1 MQFQSRLV
9 ITFALLAFGFL
20 FVQPG
25 TAQEAL
31 PPRVAED
38 DTEMNERDDDNDKIH
53 PAPLPKYAAARV
65 TRDGMLLTDPDQ
77 SLSLAL
83 DAPTLETDQLI
94 IVGFE
99 VKPVEY
105 PALPA
110 VEGTRINSGKKT
122 SFVKPKEFPTIT
134 NNNYREAMATTP
146 GILVS
151 EEPSSPIINFG
162 YRGLD
167 SQRSEAMQILK
178 DGVSI
183 KNEQFGFPETHYAPI
198 LDAVERIEIIRA
210 GAALQF
216 GPQPGGA
223 INFVMKMPRNDAQ
236 FHFDTKNAFGTD
248 EFYQDFTEIDGTV
261 NQFGYYAYYDHRQRE
276 GFRENSDYHL
286 NAGSA
291 RGVYDVTSDSR
302 FILSFDA
309 YSEEHGEPGG
319 LTAIPA
325 PGAALYQVDRNVTTR
340 FFDRFRL
347 ERYYGVL
354 EYQKVFSEHTELD
367 IKGFGGYLS
376 RYSHRQ
382 RGGGFG
388 VAPDP
393 NPEPGS
399 AASTDDIQLRAD
411 YTEGVDARLRHDYP
425 LGNDFS
431 TITGGVYFYHA
442 LQDRSDD
449 RGLTPD
455 AEEGVPRRFNTGVT
469 WNGSIFAENRF
480 VFGRLSVVP
489 GARIEFLQQSLV
501 ETLNVT
507 KPVDELL
514 SKSDFSTLPLFA
526 LGLDY
531 VVIEGEQTSA
541 VSAPAGKGDAKET
554 KNAASTV
561 TSVGLPRLELYAT
574 VAQAYRPLTYGE
586 LVPTSP
592 DGVVNGDLKEGRSLQ
607 FELGVRG
614 KPLPYLTYDVSGFYY
629 TFNDQV
635 SEITG
640 INSEGVSFTTT
651 ENVGDAR
658 FVGLEAATE
667 LDILA
672 LFNGGAESP
681 YGQFNF
687 YGNVTLLDAEFTA
700 GPAEGFTPP
709 YASNYLIKVGGI
721 YRWKDVVKVGLLG
734 TLVDETFADANNT
747 PERFI
752 PSYNVWDLTAEV
764 NFCHGRVG
772 VFAGINNLFN
782 QDFYAEIRDE
792 GIVPAYLRNYYGGVS
807 FKF

>member
-1 MQFQSRLV
+1 MQSRSRF
-9 ITFALLAFGFL
+9 IGTFALLACGFL
-20 FVQPG
+20 FIQP
-25 TAQEAL
+25 TSAEEAL
-31 PPRVAED
+31 APLVAED
-38 DTEMNERDDDNDKIH
+38 DGETNDSDGDADKNH
-53 PAPLPKYAAARV
+53 PAPSLKSAAARV
-65 TRDGMLLTDPDQ
+65 TPDGMLLPDPDQ

-83 DAPTLETDQLI
+83 VSSSAETDELI

-99 VKPVEY
+99 IKPPDY
-105 PALPA
+105 PALPP

-122 SFVKPKEFPTIT
+122 SFVKPDEFPTIA

-151 EEPSSPIINFG
+151 EEPSSPIVNFG

-183 KNEQFGFPETHYAPI
+183 KNEQFGFPETHYAPT
-198 LDAVERIEIIRA
+198 LDAVERIEVIRS

-223 INFVMKMPRNDAQ
+223 INFVMKMPRTDAQ

-248 EFYQDFTEIDGTV
+248 EFYQNFTEIDGTV

-291 RGVYDVTSDSR
+291 KLVYDVTNDSR
-302 FILSFDA
+302 FILTFDA

-325 PGAALYQVDRNVTTR
+325 PGASLYQVDRNVTTR

-354 EYQKVFSEHTELD
+354 EYQKIFSEQTELD
-367 IKGFGGYLS
+367 IKAFGGYLS
-376 RYSHRQ
+376 RYSKRQ

-393 NPEPGS
+393 NPAPGS
-399 AASTDDIQLRAD
+399 AASTNDIQLRAD
-411 YTEGVDARLRHDYP
+411 YTQGLDVRMRHDYP
-425 LGNDFS
+425 LAGDFS

-455 AEEGVPRRFNTGVT
+455 ADTGVPRRFNTGVS

-480 VFGRLSVVP
+480 QFGRFSVVP
-489 GARIEFLQQSLV
+489 GARIEFLQQSLS
-501 ETLNVT
+501 ESLNVT
-507 KPVDELL
+507 KPADELL
-514 SKSDFSTLPLFA
+514 SRSDFSVVPLFA

-531 VVIEGEQTSA
+531 IVVEGEQTTTPA
-541 VSAPAGKGDAKET
+541 VGTGDPKEMKNVAPPT
-554 KNAASTV
+554 
-561 TSVGLPRLELYAT
+561 TSVGLPRVELYAT
-574 VAQAYRPLTYGE
+574 VAQAYRPITYGE
-586 LVPTSP
+586 LVPTSA
-592 DGVVNGDLKEGRSLQ
+592 DGVVNGNLEEGHSLQ

-614 KPLPYLTYDVSGFYY
+614 KPLPYLTFDVSGFYY

-635 SEITG
+635 GEITG
-640 INSEGVSFTTT
+640 TNSDGVSFTTT

-658 FVGLEAATE
+658 FLGLEAATE

-672 LFNGGAESP
+672 LFNGGAPSP
-681 YGQFNF
+681 YGQFSF

-700 GPAEGFTPP
+700 GPADGFTPS
-709 YASNYLIKVGGI
+709 YAPNYLVKVGGI

-734 TLVDETFADANNT
+734 TIVDDTFADANNT

-752 PSYNVWDLTAEV
+752 PSYTVWDLTAEV

-782 QDFYAEIRDE
+782 ENFYAEIRDE
-792 GIVPAYLRNYYGGVS
+792 GIVPAYGRNYYGGLS